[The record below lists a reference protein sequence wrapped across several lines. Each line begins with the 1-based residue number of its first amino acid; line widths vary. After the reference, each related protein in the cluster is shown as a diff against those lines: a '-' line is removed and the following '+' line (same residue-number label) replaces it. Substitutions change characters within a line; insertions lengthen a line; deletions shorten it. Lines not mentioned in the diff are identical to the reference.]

1 MTDAS
6 IPVDVAPSPAA
17 PRAFVI
23 RHWRILAVVLVGLGP
38 FAPSILAMS
47 DFLLADNALGFTP
60 FALVA
65 AIYLFWRS
73 AHSESSLRARDLLV
87 DLFFM
92 APLVVIAGFV
102 LFVLPGSMSWYFWLN
117 RMDLAAMVPWTMA
130 VAIAF
135 LGYQQMLRTWP
146 AWVML
151 FFAWPYPAVWVQ
163 RILTDSLTEVT
174 TWAGRVTTDFAR
186 LPYEVGESGAAFT
199 STHLP
204 DDQNFTL
211 VVGQLCSG
219 TSVVIGFL
227 IVGGGLVLAAR
238 GTGWARMRW
247 LLVGTLLAVVS
258 NMIRVS
264 VLLIVASSVSRD
276 FAVNTVHPILGLV
289 LFSLMLALM
298 LALLRSFGLRFD
310 PAPRGSHLAWEPGP
324 RPGRSVRVVW
334 VLAVIAALG
343 VGTGVAQAQEFDFI
357 GIGDG
362 VPSVAVE
369 SERGIIPEVPGWD
382 LYHETQ
388 ISWTDLFGRTS
399 RGDIFSYWQ
408 PGVEVGARVGVQTVI
423 TEDLDT
429 LNRYSI
435 EQCIDFHRREL
446 TARRAID
453 LGHGLTGYVLHDTY
467 GGVRGSILY
476 WVMPVNVH
484 GEVRHARIAL
494 FGNEEEGTSYEGLDM
509 DAGREHTAAVRLGQA
524 LETAMFG
531 LPSGVDDPVR
541 KQMDEDLTAIAVN
554 MVDIMIETGGQ
565 GEILAEESEA
575 DATATATAT
584 PSDGIAASPTATPSP

>member
-1 MTDAS
+1 MTDSS
-6 IPVDVAPSPAA
+6 IPSGIASSSAA
-17 PRAFVI
+17 PRAFAS
-23 RHWRILAVVLVGLGP
+23 RHWRILAVVIVGLGP
-38 FAPSILAMS
+38 FVPSILAMS

-60 FALVA
+60 FALIA

-73 AHSESSLRARDLLV
+73 AHSESSLRPRDLLV

-130 VAIAF
+130 VTIAF
-135 LGYQQMLRTWP
+135 LGYQQVLRTWP

-163 RILTDSLTEVT
+163 RILTEPLTAVT
-174 TWAGRVTTDFAR
+174 TWSGRLTTDFLR
-186 LPYEVGESGAAFT
+186 LPYEVGESGAAFS

-204 DDQNFTL
+204 EDENFTL

-238 GTGWARMRW
+238 GSGWARARW
-247 LLVGTLLAVVS
+247 LLVGTALAVVT

-264 VLLIVASSVSRD
+264 VLLILASSVSRE
-276 FAVNTVHPILGLV
+276 FAVNTVHPILGLI
-289 LFSLMLALM
+289 LFSLELALM

-324 RPGRSVRVVW
+324 RPGRWVHAVW
-334 VLAVIAALG
+334 VLATIAALG
-343 VGTGVAQAQEFDFI
+343 VGTGVAQAQAFDFI
-357 GIGDG
+357 GIGEG
-362 VPSVAVE
+362 APSIAIE
-369 SERGIIPEVPGWD
+369 SDRGIIPDVPGWD

-399 RGDIFSYWQ
+399 RGDVFSYWE
-408 PGVEVGARVGVQTVI
+408 PGVEVGARIGVQTVI
-423 TEDLDT
+423 TDDLAT

-453 LGHGLTGYVLHDTY
+453 LGYGLTGYVLHDTY
-467 GGVRGSILY
+467 NGVRGSILY

-494 FGNEEEGTSYEGLDM
+494 FGNEEEGTSYQGLDM
-509 DAGREHTAAVRLGQA
+509 EAGRERSAAVRLGQA

-541 KQMDEDLTAIAVN
+541 NQMDEDLTAIAVN

-565 GEILAEESEA
+565 AEILAGESEVE
-575 DATATATAT
+575 ATPAST
-584 PSDGIAASPTATPSP
+584 PSDAGVDASPAASAAP